1 MDVKCEE
8 IYLVNYCH
16 SSCMPL
22 KNIMWLPK
30 EHPLSFVLQ
39 GSEYLDNWFDKGIV
53 IRLPMEQIPAERIS
67 FTYGNSMAVLKKQGS
82 FNMLTKEML
91 IQTMAD
97 YDGTLEEFIQEVN
110 REYHYMEVQVWQDM
124 N

>member
-1 MDVKCEE
+1 
-8 IYLVNYCH
+8 
-16 SSCMPL
+16 
-22 KNIMWLPK
+22 
-30 EHPLSFVLQ
+30 
-39 GSEYLDNWFDKGIV
+39 
-53 IRLPMEQIPAERIS
+53 
-67 FTYGNSMAVLKKQGS
+67 
-82 FNMLTKEML
+82 MLTKEML